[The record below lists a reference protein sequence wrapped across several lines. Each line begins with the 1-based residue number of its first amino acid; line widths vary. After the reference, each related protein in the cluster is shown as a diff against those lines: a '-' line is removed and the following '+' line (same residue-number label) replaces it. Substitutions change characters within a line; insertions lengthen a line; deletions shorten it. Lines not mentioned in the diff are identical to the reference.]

1 MQEVI
6 LMVQTLEI
14 SLFERALTQAPL
26 RKFTPEE
33 YHRMGETGILK
44 DERVEL
50 IDGEVVAMFPIGPE
64 HSVSTMLAYDRLKA
78 VFRIGYCLWS
88 QQPLT
93 LPDSEVQPDIA
104 VVKGMR
110 SDFIHE
116 HPKTAVLVI
125 EVANTSLEYD
135 RKVKSSLYAR
145 AGIKDYW
152 IVNLLDRRLEVY
164 REPAEMPG
172 EPYNWGYKQVRYY
185 TIDEYVSPLE
195 KPKTRIKVR
204 DLFA

>member
-1 MQEVI
+1 MI
-6 LMVQTLEI
+6 QT
-14 SLFERALTQAPL
+14 SERLLSESGLTPVPL
-26 RKFTPEE
+26 RKFTLEE
-33 YHRMGETGILK
+33 YHRIGETGILK
-44 DERVEL
+44 DDRVEL
-50 IDGEVVAMFPIGPE
+50 IDGGIVTMFPISPE
-64 HSVSTMLAYDRLKA
+64 HSVSTMSAYDRLKS
-78 VFRIGYCLWS
+78 VFRAGYCVWS

-104 VVKGMR
+104 VVEGTR
-110 SDFIHE
+110 SDYVHS
-116 HPKTAVLVI
+116 HPTTAVLVL

-135 RKVKSSLYAR
+135 RKVKASLYAR

-152 IVNLLDRRLEVY
+152 IVNLLDDRVEVY

-172 EPYNWGYKQVRYY
+172 EPYQWGYKQVRYY
-185 TIDEYVSPLE
+185 TMDEYVSPLE

>member
-1 MQEVI
+1 MI
-6 LMVQTLEI
+6 QT
-14 SLFERALTQAPL
+14 SERLSSESGLTPLPL
-26 RKFTPEE
+26 RKFTLEE

-44 DERVEL
+44 DDRVEL
-50 IDGEVVAMFPIGPE
+50 IEGGIVTMFPIGPE
-64 HSVSTMLAYDRLKA
+64 HSVSTMSAYDRLKS
-78 VFRIGYCLWS
+78 VFRVGYCVWS

-104 VVKGMR
+104 VVEGTR
-110 SDFIHE
+110 SDYVHS
-116 HPKTAVLVI
+116 HPTTAVLVL

-135 RKVKSSLYAR
+135 RKVKASLYAR

-152 IVNLLDRRLEVY
+152 IVNLLDDRVEVY

-172 EPYNWGYKQVRYY
+172 EPYQWGYKQVRYY
-185 TIDEYVSPLE
+185 TMDEYVSPLE

-204 DLFA
+204 DLFV